1 MPREEE
7 KCTSRYS
14 TTLMGIVQCVRS
26 MGHAGDHHSNAF
38 TWKDGQAY
46 ITDEITSVSA
56 RDRQVGGDHYKTKS
70 LQPWDVWDAFELDPY
85 EANAVKYLLRWRKK
99 NGVEDL
105 EKAKHYIDAIIE
117 REQRK
122 NVSK

>member
-1 MPREEE
+1 MAE
-7 KCTSRYS
+7 KQCSSRYS
-14 TTLMGIVQCVRS
+14 TTMMGIVRCVRS
-26 MGHAGDHHSNAF
+26 ADHAGIHHSNAF
-38 TWKDGQAY
+38 SWSNGEAY
-46 ITDEITSVSA
+46 ITEETTTLPASA

-70 LQPWDVWDAFELDPY
+70 LQPWDVWDAFGLDPY

-117 REQRK
+117 REQKK
-122 NVSK
+122 NVDQ